1 MSLPKVD
8 DISAEKQA
16 KSASN
21 PAARRADSAAFRE
34 DDRRDR
40 G

>member
-16 KSASN
+16 KYNYQAN
-21 PAARRADSAAFRE
+21 HQKQMNVNIVT
-34 DDRRDR
+34 
-40 G
+40 